1 MSVIVKCC
9 GGLGN
14 QMFQYAFGR
23 ALSLDLN
30 TDLKIEI
37 SSLVSGERPFSLD
50 IFKLHNNV
58 VFCKDFSSYY
68 NAKIWLSKKCK
79 KYNMSSTSKFLPSV
93 MIEPYPARFTSRDEI
108 KKNPAKD
115 VWAEGYWQS
124 EKYFFHHGNDIRG
137 GFVLK
142 EESYDFLKWRGTI
155 LSNPASSVSLHIRRG
170 DYVSNRSANEVH
182 GVLPLEYYK
191 RAEEFLSVRNS
202 SLVFYVFTDDPLW
215 AKENLSLNGDIVYV
229 SNPKLKDYEEL
240 VLMSLCRHHVLANS
254 SFSWWGAWLDDKD
267 SGQTIA
273 PIKWFQSMGSDHIVP
288 EKWLR
293 I

>member
-1 MSVIVKCC
+1 
-9 GGLGN
+9 
-14 QMFQYAFGR
+14 MFQYAFGR

-30 TDLKIEI
+30 TDLKIET

-50 IFKLHNNV
+50 IFKLHDNV
-58 VFCKDFSSYY
+58 MFCRDFGPCC
-68 NAKIWLSKKCK
+68 NAKIWLAKKMQ
-79 KYNMSSTSKFLPSV
+79 KYNMNSTSKFLPSV
-93 MIEPYPARFTSRDEI
+93 MIEPYPARFISTDDT
-108 KKNPAKD
+108 KKSPGKD

-124 EKYFFHHGNDIRG
+124 EKYFSHHDKDIRK
-137 GFVLK
+137 GFYLN
-142 EESYDFLKWRGTI
+142 EESPDFLKWKGFI
-155 LSNPASSVSLHIRRG
+155 LSNAASSVSLHIRRG
-170 DYVSNRSANEVH
+170 DYVSDRSANEVH

-191 RAEEFLSVRNS
+191 RAEEVLSVKNS

-215 AKENLSLNGDIVYV
+215 AEENLSLNGDIVYV
-229 SNPKLKDYEEL
+229 SNRNLKDYEEL

-254 SFSWWGAWLDDKD
+254 SFSWWGAWLDEKD